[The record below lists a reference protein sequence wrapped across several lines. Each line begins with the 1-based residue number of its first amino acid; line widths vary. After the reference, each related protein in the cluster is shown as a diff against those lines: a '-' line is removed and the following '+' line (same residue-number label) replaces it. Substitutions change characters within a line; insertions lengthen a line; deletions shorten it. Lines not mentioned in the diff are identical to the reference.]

1 MLRALTWPPVS
12 HPEPRTS
19 CAALVQ
25 CRDLSG
31 PRPPLRN
38 GVRVALTSGRANTQR
53 GQRGSAGQGPLCPLC
68 PSAPGACH
76 ALVGRSWGA
85 CSLVRE
91 DRGLA
96 MATKQQARGRVPC
109 RTEKLRLSPTKA
121 AAQSLPRVTRAP
133 PHILVALG
141 HLQERPAGRKAR
153 GSPRAAAHLPAGGQ
167 GAPAARRLRRG
178 HSCTCKGGVVG
189 KRDAK
194 TLIWTPTCR
203 RRQSSL
209 TPKTA
214 ARPPA
219 PLGASVGELWSR
231 CHWLSGCH

>member
-12 HPEPRTS
+12 HPGPRTS

-96 MATKQQARGRVPC
+96 MATKQQARGMHGETEAQPYKGSGPVPAEGHAGPATHPGGSGPPAGTPC
-109 RTEKLRLSPTKA
+109 GAESPGLSRSRRSP
-121 AAQSLPRVTRAP
+121 PRRRPGGASSPQAP
-133 PHILVALG
+133 PRTQL
-141 HLQERPAGRKAR
+141 HLR
-153 GSPRAAAHLPAGGQ
+153 GQRGWKKRREDSDLDANLPEATVLAHP
-167 GAPAARRLRRG
+167 
-178 HSCTCKGGVVG
+178 
-189 KRDAK
+189 
-194 TLIWTPTCR
+194 
-203 RRQSSL
+203 
-209 TPKTA
+209 
-214 ARPPA
+214 
-219 PLGASVGELWSR
+219 
-231 CHWLSGCH
+231 

>member
-12 HPEPRTS
+12 HPGPRTS

-141 HLQERPAGRKAR
+141 HLQERPAGGKPGALPEPPLTSPQAAR
-153 GSPRAAAHLPAGGQ
+153 GRQQPAGSAEDTA
-167 GAPAARRLRRG
+167 APARVAWLEKETRRL
-178 HSCTCKGGVVG
+178 
-189 KRDAK
+189 
-194 TLIWTPTCR
+194 
-203 RRQSSL
+203 
-209 TPKTA
+209 
-214 ARPPA
+214 
-219 PLGASVGELWSR
+219 
-231 CHWLSGCH
+231 